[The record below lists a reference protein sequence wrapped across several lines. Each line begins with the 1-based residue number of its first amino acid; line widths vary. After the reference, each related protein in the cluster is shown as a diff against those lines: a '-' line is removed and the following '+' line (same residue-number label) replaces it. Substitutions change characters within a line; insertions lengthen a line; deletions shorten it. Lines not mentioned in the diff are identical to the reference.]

1 MSSPNSVGFLQ
12 DIPVEIVVV
21 LGRARMTIRELA
33 SLNHD
38 DVIELDR
45 GSDDPVDLVV
55 GGRVLARGEMVV
67 VKDRVA
73 LRIIEVAGE
82 APERS
87 AG

>member
-1 MSSPNSVGFLQ
+1 MSVPNGVGFLQ
-12 DIPVEIVVV
+12 DIPVEVVVV

-33 SLNHD
+33 SLDAD
-38 DVIELDR
+38 DVVELDR
-45 GSDDPVDLVV
+45 GSNDPVELVV

-82 APERS
+82 AHERS

>member
-1 MSSPNSVGFLQ
+1 MSHPNVGILQ
-12 DIPVEIVVV
+12 DIPVEVVVV

-33 SLNHD
+33 SLDHE

-45 GSDDPVDLVV
+45 GSGDMVELVV
-55 GGRVLARGEMVV
+55 GGRVLARGEGVV

-73 LRIIEVAGE
+73 LRILEVAGE
-82 APERS
+82 TPERS